1 MDQDLVVRA
10 QHGDPRAF
18 ESLTLACHPH
28 LFRLAHG
35 ILGNPQLAE
44 DATQQACLD
53 IWRDIRRLRDPAR
66 FEGWSYRILVHCC
79 YREAKRRPTWVPEAA
94 IQAADE
100 PKVID
105 AIDAVL
111 DRDQLERG
119 FQRLSVDQRVVIVL
133 RYLLDMTLEQVAT
146 TLDIPAGTVD
156 SRLSRAMAA
165 MRAALESDAR
175 PTVPTRVHGAV
186 VR

>member
-1 MDQDLVVRA
+1 MDPDLVVRA
-10 QHGDPRAF
+10 QHGDQRAF
-18 ESLTLACHPH
+18 ASLTVACHPR

-53 IWRDIRRLRDPAR
+53 IWRDIRRLRDPVR
-66 FEGWSYRILVHCC
+66 FEAWSYRILVHCC
-79 YREAKRRPTWVPEAA
+79 YREAKRRPRWLPEAA
-94 IQAADE
+94 IRPADE
-100 PKVID
+100 PRTVD

-119 FQRLSVDQRVVIVL
+119 FQRLPMEQRAVIVMHF
-133 RYLLDMTLEQVAT
+133 LLDMSLEQVAG
-146 TLDIPAGTVD
+146 TLDIPTGTVY
-156 SRLSRAMAA
+156 SRLSRALSA

-175 PTVPTRVHGAV
+175 PDVLSPVHREV
-186 VR
+186 V